1 MGKGLALLQA
11 SFGSP
16 RASGSLRRGIV
27 QVVAAGVGCN
37 ARRAEPTSCYNQ
49 QYLGSPSN
57 DTIASLGAFVRLEPY
72 TLKGVRTVL
81 RRPGGRETT

>member
-1 MGKGLALLQA
+1 MSDGFVLLQA

-27 QVVAAGVGCN
+27 QVVAAGVGRN
-37 ARRAEPTSCYNQ
+37 VRRPELTSCYNQ
-49 QYLGSPSN
+49 QYMGGQSN
-57 DTIASLGAFVRLEPY
+57 DTIASFGAFVRLEPY